1 MVLAIGKSQL
11 RRVSQTR
18 ILANINARP
27 ECRRVSFYA
36 LQRESRQFDN
46 FATCQGRFMGAKA
59 HTSPVGGLLGIREGG
74 ALFSKSRGEFVSEM
88 GVTATMPGAL
98 REA

>member
-1 MVLAIGKSQL
+1 
-11 RRVSQTR
+11 
-18 ILANINARP
+18 
-27 ECRRVSFYA
+27 
-36 LQRESRQFDN
+36 
-46 FATCQGRFMGAKA
+46 MGAKA